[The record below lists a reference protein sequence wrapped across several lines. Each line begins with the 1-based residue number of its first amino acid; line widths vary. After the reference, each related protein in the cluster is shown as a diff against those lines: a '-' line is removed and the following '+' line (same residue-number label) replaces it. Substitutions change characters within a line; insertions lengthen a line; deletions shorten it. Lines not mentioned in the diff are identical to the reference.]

1 MFKQVIERLS
11 KNKGFFDEYG
21 ACLFWEDLDD
31 YDREITPYYDGVE
44 FGLHSGEEGS
54 YKVWKLIT
62 KEGYITM
69 AVCITVMGM
78 LLMM

>member
-31 YDREITPYYDGVE
+31 YDREIT
-44 FGLHSGEEGS
+44 
-54 YKVWKLIT
+54 T
-62 KEGYITM
+62 
-69 AVCITVMGM
+69 
-78 LLMM
+78 